1 MSKSIS
7 IIIPTI
13 RHEDA
18 EPAVQ
23 ALLHQIHS
31 PEEVIVVEDGDRDE
45 IVKVDEINK
54 VKIIWARVRRG
65 GGANRARNYGI
76 KISKGSIIAFIDS
89 DCLPPSDWT
98 FRVIELINKGDID
111 AVAGSVK
118 GINSYNFFA
127 RFQENSLLRPVPRY
141 KKEKVLVSD
150 MGLTL
155 VVTANFAVKRE
166 SITRAGFFDEKFY
179 RYGSDDA
186 DLVQRLLRR
195 GCKILC
201 SPELIMYHENRN
213 SLLKLLI
220 RYYEY
225 GRGFPIFRARHG
237 KAKFSLIV
245 SLGAFALG
253 AAYATALTSLI
264 LGRVYDA
271 MLALSS
277 PLLFLCAFHLYWFIK
292 KPKLE
297 RLLYPFVDLIIAT
310 SALVGIII
318 GELRERVNFLKSG

>member
-18 EPAVQ
+18 KPAVQ
-23 ALLHQIHS
+23 ALLHQIHP
-31 PEEVIVVEDGDRDE
+31 PEEVIVVEDGDKDE
-45 IVKVDEINK
+45 IVKIDEVNK

-76 KISKGSIIAFIDS
+76 KISRGSIIAFIDS

-98 FRVIELINKGDID
+98 YRVVKLISREDID

-127 RFQENSLLRPVPRY
+127 RFQENSLLCPAPRY

-166 SITRAGFFDEKFY
+166 SITRTGFFDEKFY
-179 RYGSDDA
+179 RYGSDDT

-201 SPELIMYHENRN
+201 SPELVMYHENRN
-213 SLLKLLI
+213 SLLKLLV

-237 KAKFSLIV
+237 KAKFSLVV
-245 SLGAFALG
+245 SLGAFALA
-253 AAYATALTSLI
+253 AAYVACLVSLI
-264 LGRVYDA
+264 LGKVYDA
-271 MLALSS
+271 VLALSS
-277 PLLFLCAFHLYWFIK
+277 PLLFLCAFHFYWFMK

-297 RLLYPFVDLIIAT
+297 RLLYPFIDLFIAT
-310 SALVGIII
+310 SALIGIIV
-318 GELRERVNFLKSG
+318 GELKERVNFLKTG